1 MMELIQFWMN
11 GGPVLWALFV
21 LALLIYFPLCTLS
34 SNVRGVLQ
42 KGDEGEGKATAL
54 LSQSKTWRNKEN
66 SHSLSSAL
74 HVAAHD
80 RGLRLAVAAEV
91 NQRLRHLNVLI
102 HLAPLLGLFG
112 TVNGIYQ
119 TFRALSDRNSTI
131 SDLMSAG
138 ISEALITTATG
149 LLIAIPGVFLLQM
162 TRQQLTLW
170 VNSPCPFPELA
181 IEEAAHLLEE

>member
-1 MMELIQFWMN
+1 MTELIQFWLN

-21 LALLIYFPLCTLS
+21 LAVMIYFPLCTLS
-34 SNVRGVLQ
+34 SNVRGVLP
-42 KGDEGEGKATAL
+42 KGDEGRGKATAL
-54 LSQSKTWRNKEN
+54 RSHSKTWRNKGDSN
-66 SHSLSSAL
+66 GLSRAL
-74 HVAAHD
+74 HAAAHD
-80 RGLRLAVAAEV
+80 RGLRLEIAAEV

-119 TFRALSDRNSTI
+119 TFRALAERDSTI

-162 TRQQLTLW
+162 TRQQLALW
-170 VNSPCPFPELA
+170 VNSPSPFPELA
-181 IEEAAHLLEE
+181 VENLDPSPER

>member
-42 KGDEGEGKATAL
+42 KGDEGDGKATAL
-54 LSQSKTWRNKEN
+54 LSHSMTWRNKET

-119 TFRALSDRNSTI
+119 TFRALADRNSTI